1 MIDLLLLGIIPGTNI
16 QINFTDWLIGTVVF
30 LLLTLLFVA
39 YRKRL
44 PLNLAIYLI
53 IRRAT
58 RNTKSIVP
66 QA

>member
-30 LLLTLLFVA
+30 LLLVLAFVA
-39 YRKRL
+39 HRKRL
-44 PLNLAIYLI
+44 PASLVIYLV

-58 RNTKSIVP
+58 RHIKSIVP
-66 QA
+66 QV